1 MGVLVVALAL
11 APDNRRGEGA
21 EDGQQGEAHPQPTGQ
36 PRGACLGS
44 HPCSV
49 ALPILRPAIHNHVPR
64 TLWSP
69 WTQHRVRVAIFAAGA
84 PSAASSV
91 GGSAGP
97 VPMSKTGTL
106 VARLCPTL
114 VELTPRAVPSS
125 PRWVAIILPPVQHMQ
140 QGNSSGAISHMWDV

>member
-1 MGVLVVALAL
+1 MGSSRVQATHNPQANLEVLAWDPTAVLWL
-11 APDNRRGEGA
+11 FLFCDPLLTTMCPAPFGHLGRGIVCA
-21 EDGQQGEAHPQPTGQ
+21 
-36 PRGACLGS
+36 
-44 HPCSV
+44 
-49 ALPILRPAIHNHVPR
+49 
-64 TLWSP
+64 W
-69 WTQHRVRVAIFAAGA
+69 RVAMFAAGA

-140 QGNSSGAISHMWDV
+140 QGDSSGTISLLWDV